1 MSAFLFVCP
10 ICGNRDPQLFGIRNG
25 KPYCR
30 CCLLFRG
37 QKVSNIENK
46 PVDVY
51 YHLNYELSN
60 DQIELSD
67 VLLTNFLHHQN
78 SLVHAVCG
86 SGKTEIV
93 LRVIAYA
100 IAHGLK
106 VGFAVPRRDVIIELY
121 GRFKNIFK
129 TLDVALICGGH
140 ATKLNGDLICC
151 TTHQLFRFDHFFDLL
166 ILDEVDAFPF
176 VDNGVL
182 NSFFKKSIK
191 GNYIMMS
198 ATPSKQMLNDFNKSG
213 GKIIELYSRFHR
225 YPLPIPELIIKPKM
239 LLLFYCIRLIKQFA
253 KEKKQVFIFA
263 PTIQICEELYNQI
276 KLFCP
281 NGNYVH
287 SKNKSRSQIIN
298 DFRNKK
304 YHFLV
309 TTAILERGVTVIN
322 LQVIIF
328 FANHPIYSSYSL
340 VQISGRVGRK
350 KEAPEGRV
358 IYLASEET
366 KDIHQSIRDIQTANK
381 NLQNLFKTD
390 T

>member
-10 ICGNRDPQLFGIRNG
+10 ICGNRDPKLFGIRNG

-37 QKVSNIENK
+37 QKVSSIENHSI
-46 PVDVY
+46 DVY
-51 YHLNYELSN
+51 YHLDYELSN

-67 VLLTNFLHHQN
+67 TLLTNFMHHQD

-100 IAHGLK
+100 ISHGLK
-106 VGFAVPRRDVIIELY
+106 VGFTVPRRDVIIELY

-129 TLDVALICGGH
+129 TLDIALIYGGH
-140 ATKLNGDLICC
+140 TTKLNGDLVCC

-176 VDNGVL
+176 NGNDVL
-182 NSFFKKSIK
+182 NSFFKRSIK

-198 ATPSKQMLNDFNKSG
+198 ATPSKQLLKNFNDSG

-225 YPLPIPELIIKPKM
+225 YPLPVPELIIKPKR
-239 LLLFYCIRLIKQFA
+239 LLLFYCIRLIKQFE
-253 KEKKQVFIFA
+253 KQKKQVFIFT
-263 PTIQICEELYNQI
+263 PTIQICEELYDQL
-276 KLFCP
+276 KLLCP
-281 NGNYVH
+281 KGNYVH
-287 SKNKSRSQIIN
+287 SKNKSRSKIIE

-304 YHFLV
+304 YHYLV

-328 FANHPIYSSYSL
+328 LANHPIYSSYSL

-358 IYLASEET
+358 VYLASEET
-366 KDIHQSIRDIQTANK
+366 KSISQSIRDIQAANK

>member
-10 ICGNRDPQLFGIRNG
+10 ICGNHDPKLFGMRNG

-30 CCLLFRG
+30 CCLSFNG
-37 QKVSNIENK
+37 QKVSNIKNN
-46 PVDVY
+46 PTDAY
-51 YHLNYELSN
+51 YHLDYELSD
-60 DQIELSD
+60 DQVSLSRL
-67 VLLTNFLHHQN
+67 LLTNFKNHQN

-93 LRVIAYA
+93 LQVMAYA
-100 IAHGLK
+100 ISHGLK
-106 VGFAVPRRDVIIELY
+106 VGFTVPRRDVVIELY
-121 GRFKNIFK
+121 GRFRNIFK
-129 TLDVALICGGH
+129 TLDIALIYGGH
-140 ATKLNGDLICC
+140 TAKLDGNLICC

-166 ILDEVDAFPF
+166 IIDEVDAFPF
-176 VDNGVL
+176 NGDKVL

-191 GNYIMMS
+191 GNCILMS
-198 ATPSKQMLNDFNKSG
+198 ATPSKRLLDDFNKNG

-225 YPLPIPELIIKPKM
+225 YPLPVPELIIKPKII
-239 LLLFYCIRLIKQFA
+239 LIYECIRLIKEF
-253 KEKKQVFIFA
+253 EKQNQQVFIFT

-276 KLFCP
+276 KFFCTK
-281 NGNYVH
+281 GNCVH
-287 SKNKSRSQIIN
+287 SKNKNRSQIID

-309 TTAILERGVTVIN
+309 TTAILERGVTVTN

-328 FANHPIYSSYSL
+328 LADHSIFSSYSL

-350 KEAPEGRV
+350 KEAPEGRI
-358 IYLASEET
+358 IYLANEET
-366 KDIHQSIRDIQTANK
+366 KDIRQSIRDIQSANK